1 VRVRA
6 TGAPPGPR
14 RLLTGMSA
22 ASLLF
27 GPLSPD
33 EHLVE
38 ERLRTLA
45 LCVCALGVVGA
56 ALAYLRS
63 VLVPFVLAVAL
74 KQMLAPIVNFLGL
87 RLPRFAAV
95 LLTLS
100 FATALIVGIALILA
114 DSVRQFSAHANEYSA
129 HIERLLN
136 SLVSWMDTQGIN
148 HSVRLSSLK
157 NLGDKLPLTTMILNG
172 LRPCARAS
180 LRRVLAHWETLAPCE
195 SRPFGANGGRAPERL
210 YQGQG
215 DAFPSHRRGH
225 WHHPQSAPGGSVAG
239 TMTNRARRAEKP
251 RFWRA
256 FVEIQPRWPSSH
268 LLASQPCSP
277 DMPQSP
283 RNVLLH
289 ARRPTYGR
297 IESHPRRSLACS
309 PFGATSSRMWER

>member
-1 VRVRA
+1 
-6 TGAPPGPR
+6 
-14 RLLTGMSA
+14 MA

-114 DSVRQFSAHANEYSA
+114 DSVRQFSAHATEYSA

-157 NLGDKLPLTTMILNG
+157 NLGEKLPLTTMILNVIEN
-172 LRPCARAS
+172 LLVTVS
-180 LRRVLAHWETLAPCE
+180 DLAL
-195 SRPFGANGGRAPERL
+195 
-210 YQGQG
+210 
-215 DAFPSHRRGH
+215 
-225 WHHPQSAPGGSVAG
+225 
-239 TMTNRARRAEKP
+239 
-251 RFWRA
+251 
-256 FVEIQPRWPSSH
+256 
-268 LLASQPCSP
+268 
-277 DMPQSP
+277 
-283 RNVLLH
+283 VLLFAVFLLLGAPSPPANRDRLAQTVDAH
-289 ARRPTYGR
+289 LNAFIKGKVMLSVLTGVATGIILKALQVDLWLVRWRTALAARMSHDFAVLLSRFSRDGLAATCCPRSRALRMCRNGLATSCCMLADRRMVGSSLILIW

>member
-1 VRVRA
+1 MYAQRITQKQTHSRPIFVSIHTALHGDASPRA
-6 TGAPPGPR
+6 PGPR

-157 NLGDKLPLTTMILNG
+157 NLGDKLPLTTMILNVIEN
-172 LRPCARAS
+172 LLVTVS
-180 LRRVLAHWETLAPCE
+180 DLAL
-195 SRPFGANGGRAPERL
+195 
-210 YQGQG
+210 
-215 DAFPSHRRGH
+215 
-225 WHHPQSAPGGSVAG
+225 
-239 TMTNRARRAEKP
+239 
-251 RFWRA
+251 
-256 FVEIQPRWPSSH
+256 
-268 LLASQPCSP
+268 
-277 DMPQSP
+277 
-283 RNVLLH
+283 VLLFAVFLLLGKPSPPANRDRLAQTVDAH
-289 ARRPTYGR
+289 LNAFIKGKVML
-297 IESHPRRSLACS
+297 SLLT
-309 PFGATSSRMWER
+309 GVATGIILKALQVDLWLVR